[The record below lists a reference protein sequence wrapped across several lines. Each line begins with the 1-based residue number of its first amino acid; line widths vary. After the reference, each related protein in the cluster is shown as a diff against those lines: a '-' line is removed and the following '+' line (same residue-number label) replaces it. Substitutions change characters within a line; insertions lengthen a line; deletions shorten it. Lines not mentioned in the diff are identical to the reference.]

1 MVPVI
6 GYSVLLIFSQVWN
19 SSLKGLHVYR
29 KNARVLS
36 SSGATEAINLF
47 GRRHNTQVSARATNL
62 AVPGSN
68 LTSLTDKKKSTLH
81 PGKYKAA
88 LLFDA
93 A

>member
-6 GYSVLLIFSQVWN
+6 GYSVILIFSQVWN

-29 KNARVLS
+29 IHARVLS
-36 SSGATEAINLF
+36 SSDATEAINRLE
-47 GRRHNTQVSARATNL
+47 RRHNTQVSARATNL

-68 LTSLTDKKKSTLH
+68 LTSLSDQKKSTLH

-88 LLFDA
+88 LL
-93 A
+93 